1 MDNIS
6 VLIGSCDSYSHL
18 WQNFNKL
25 FQKYWKLETKN
36 YFVGETIFL
45 PFDGYVNIIP
55 GRHEWGKRILTGL
68 DQVKTEYV
76 WFILEDYY
84 ITEPITKEF
93 IQEHINI
100 LEEYNADKIMVDWI
114 SHGEYKLTH
123 LKDDLY
129 QFNNDSN
136 YLNSVQPSIWK
147 TSYLKQVLRPEY
159 SPWDFELKGNTF
171 TSTLNPKILVK
182 ARTSPIY
189 FNYARVGGKLSDG
202 WEQIFEKENLKQ

>member
-202 WEQIFEKENLKQ
+202 WEQIFKKENLKQ